1 MPLKVIGAG
10 LGRTGTLSLKFAL
23 EQLGLGPCYHMMEV
37 FRLNHAS
44 VWNRAFSDE
53 TMDWGQ
59 VFEGF
64 QSAVDWP
71 SAAFYREH
79 AELWPDAKVILT
91 VRDPESWYKSTQET
105 IFREDN
111 HQGASPEWLE
121 MFHKMTEKS
130 FGGDLHTREHLID
143 IYTRHND
150 EVRRT
155 IAPERLLE
163 YRPGDGW
170 EPLCAFLGVP
180 VPETPYPKT
189 NSTEEF
195 QARVAARAAS

>member
-37 FRLNHAS
+37 FRLNHAA
-44 VWNRAFSDE
+44 VWNRAFSGE
-53 TMDWGQ
+53 AMDWEQ

-91 VRDPESWYKSTQET
+91 VRDPDSWFKSTQET
-105 IFREDN
+105 IFRDAN
-111 HQGASPEWLE
+111 HGGASPEWLE
-121 MFHKMTEKS
+121 MFHKMTDQK
-130 FGGDLHTREHLID
+130 FAGDLHTKDHVID
-143 IYTRHND
+143 VYNRHND

-155 IAPERLLE
+155 IPAERLLE

-180 VPETPYPKT
+180 VPDTPYPKT

-195 QARVAARAAS
+195 QARVAGGPPR